1 MSDILVVDD
10 APDALMMA
18 RRTLRKAGHDVRTA
32 GTAAEAEAAWAQAP
46 PDLVLLD
53 VNLPDGNGVE
63 LSNRW
68 KQDPDRVQVPIILWS
83 TVSVSAA
90 EQALGLDSG
99 ADGYLTDPVEPEV
112 LVATVASYLRI
123 AELIDDLD
131 RANDEAVELV
141 RYSLALGQ
149 AETPDQVATIAEMGA
164 RRAFGADSVRLEWR
178 RTGAGRGHHHEAGER
193 HLDELEG
200 AIRSLDADAEPTFGG
215 LAGPA
220 LDGGADAVDLGVVP
234 FRVVDLAGALAFTA
248 PSGSLDEE
256 RRRGAVTA
264 FTSVTALSLARVEAL
279 HLHRSIADTLQ
290 DALLPRVTMLDGIL
304 TERTLL
310 VAEGAT
316 IAGGDW
322 FDGYPIDT
330 DDGPRQIFVIGDV
343 VGHGAAAGARSA
355 VFRHSLRALLLS
367 GTPVEDALRVLAEVL
382 DDHPAEPKGTVLLI
396 EIEPST
402 GDCRFFSAGHLP
414 PVVVGPDCD
423 SRLVDVRPCPPM
435 GFGLPAI
442 CTPTHD
448 RLAEGEHLVVFTDGV
463 VEERGVSV
471 DDGYVALQALLHEID
486 DCSPGR
492 IIDDVRAMLDARS
505 RDDDA
510 LVVGIGF
517 ARTR

>member
-1 MSDILVVDD
+1 MSRILVVDD

-18 RRTLRKAGHDVRTA
+18 RRTLRKAGYDVVTA
-32 GTAAEAEAAWAQAP
+32 ATVAEAETAWTDSP

-131 RANDEAVELV
+131 QANAEAVELV

-178 RTGAGRGHHHEAGER
+178 RTSAGRRHHHQAGDR
-193 HLDELEG
+193 HVDELEG
-200 AIRSLDADAEPTFGG
+200 ALRDLDPGADPRFSGLAEP
-215 LAGPA
+215 AS
-220 LDGGADAVDLGVVP
+220 DGGVDACDLAVVP
-234 FRVVDLAGALAFTA
+234 FRVVDLVGALAFTA
-248 PSGSLDEE
+248 PSGSLDED

-290 DALLPRVTMLDGIL
+290 DALLPRITTLDGIV
-304 TERTLL
+304 TERALL

-322 FDGYPIDT
+322 FDGYPIET

-343 VGHGAAAGARSA
+343 VGHGATAGARSA

-367 GTPVEDALRVLAEVL
+367 GTAADDALRVLAEVL
-382 DDHPAEPKGTVLLI
+382 DDHPAEPQGTVLLT
-396 EIEPST
+396 EIDPAT

-414 PVVVGPDCD
+414 PVIVGPDCET
-423 SRLVDVRPCPPM
+423 RLVDVRPCPPM
-435 GFGLPAI
+435 GFGLPAA
-442 CTPTHD
+442 CTPTTD

-463 VEERGVSV
+463 VEERGASI
-471 DDGYVALQALLHEID
+471 DTGYDTLRALLHEIT
-486 DCSPGR
+486 DCTPGR
-492 IIDDVRAMLDARS
+492 LVDDVRGMLTART

-517 ARTR
+517 ART